1 MLEIKIKT
9 HEIPEDTLLPCKP
22 ISKHDVFIDGLKQ
35 LCLATGMTEIL
46 KSKLGTVEI
55 PVALKFEEGSSIGL
69 TALFNELGFHL
80 ETGK

>member
-9 HEIPEDTLLPCKP
+9 HENPGDPLLPCYP
-22 ISKHDVFIDGLKQ
+22 ISKHDIFIDGLKQ
-35 LCLATGMTEIL
+35 LCSATGMTEIL
-46 KSKLGTVEI
+46 KYKLGDIEV